1 MTDDGE
7 QVRKYR
13 ERADELRAMVHGM
26 TDQNNIK
33 AALSVADNYEHLA
46 KRIEGF
52 AAARK
57 AESVARIRRALASN
71 Q

>member
-26 TDQNNIK
+26 K
-33 AALSVADNYEHLA
+33 GPEAVHE
-46 KRIEGF
+46 
-52 AAARK
+52 
-57 AESVARIRRALASN
+57 VVRAIMSGPTRT
-71 Q
+71 QSPT